1 MTLRRKAVLL
11 IGATLVILVGV
22 IYVVSRFVFIEGL
35 ESIEEEDAQRHVA
48 QAEAVLSSAISNLV
62 TVTTQWA
69 AWDETYEFIQSS
81 DELFVRSNLTDET
94 FLKLNLNLV
103 AFINPASDIVYAK
116 ALDLRSAEELPVS
129 HNLEGYLRDSS
140 FLASSELGNS
150 TSGILL
156 LDEGPMMVAAQPI
169 LTTSYEGPVQGTLV
183 FGRYLDSVEIERLSQ
198 TTLHPIAIY
207 RISQA
212 SNRGDPEALTSLVT
226 GAQVFVKP
234 LNNQYIAGYKLIDD
248 IFGKKNLMLKVNV
261 PREIYSQGID
271 SVIYHI
277 LAVFGVSLG
286 VTAIALLVAEKQIL
300 SGLVKLVTGVTRIAD
315 SGDISARLQVASS
328 DEIGTV
334 TGAIN
339 GMLGAL
345 QQAESD
351 VRQSE
356 AHYRLLADNASD
368 VIFTTDIGL
377 KITYVSPSIQALTG
391 YSPDEATD
399 LTIDQIFTPVS
410 TQLINEV
417 ISEAGGQVGTAA
429 HSTPSATLELKAVT
443 KEGSTIWLE
452 IGATL
457 LRDAQNRPIGILG
470 VARDITE
477 RKHASEE
484 LEVRYENERK
494 LRQELEEEI
503 AKRIEY
509 TRALVHELKTPLTPV
524 VASSELLL
532 EESQETGT
540 QRLAEN
546 IYQGANN
553 LSRRIDELL
562 DLARSEIGSLE
573 VHPEEVEP
581 AGLLNNIVSEIT
593 PLSLRYRQLLE
604 IEIPSSLPI
613 IWADPDRFQQIVLNL
628 LNNALK
634 YSPPETEIIL
644 RAREEAKNLIVEVQ
658 DEGPGISEE
667 EQKRLFEPYHR
678 TESDRARLSGLG
690 LGLALS
696 KTIVELQGGE
706 IWVKSRKGEG
716 STFSF
721 SLPLAKTKRKVAKP
735 GTKP

>member
-315 SGDISARLQVASS
+315 SGGRYKWHVRSAA
-328 DEIGTV
+328 
-334 TGAIN
+334 
-339 GMLGAL
+339 
-345 QQAESD
+345 
-351 VRQSE
+351 
-356 AHYRLLADNASD
+356 
-368 VIFTTDIGL
+368 
-377 KITYVSPSIQALTG
+377 
-391 YSPDEATD
+391 
-399 LTIDQIFTPVS
+399 
-410 TQLINEV
+410 
-417 ISEAGGQVGTAA
+417 AGRKRCA
-429 HSTPSATLELKAVT
+429 P
-443 KEGSTIWLE
+443 
-452 IGATL
+452 
-457 LRDAQNRPIGILG
+457 
-470 VARDITE
+470 E
-477 RKHASEE
+477 R
-484 LEVRYENERK
+484 
-494 LRQELEEEI
+494 
-503 AKRIEY
+503 
-509 TRALVHELKTPLTPV
+509 
-524 VASSELLL
+524 
-532 EESQETGT
+532 
-540 QRLAEN
+540 
-546 IYQGANN
+546 
-553 LSRRIDELL
+553 
-562 DLARSEIGSLE
+562 
-573 VHPEEVEP
+573 
-581 AGLLNNIVSEIT
+581 
-593 PLSLRYRQLLE
+593 
-604 IEIPSSLPI
+604 SSLP
-613 IWADPDRFQQIVLNL
+613 A
-628 LNNALK
+628 AC
-634 YSPPETEIIL
+634 
-644 RAREEAKNLIVEVQ
+644 
-658 DEGPGISEE
+658 G
-667 EQKRLFEPYHR
+667 
-678 TESDRARLSGLG
+678 
-690 LGLALS
+690 
-696 KTIVELQGGE
+696 
-706 IWVKSRKGEG
+706 
-716 STFSF
+716 
-721 SLPLAKTKRKVAKP
+721 
-735 GTKP
+735 